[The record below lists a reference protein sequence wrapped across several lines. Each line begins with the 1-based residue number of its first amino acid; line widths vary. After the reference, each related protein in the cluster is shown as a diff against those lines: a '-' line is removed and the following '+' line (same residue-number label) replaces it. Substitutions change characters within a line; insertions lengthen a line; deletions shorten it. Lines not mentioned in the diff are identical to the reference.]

1 MVYGIMDNEFCVQ
14 SAGQE
19 PILISRQD
27 CIYKP
32 SWALQHWDNIY
43 VDTS

>member
-1 MVYGIMDNEFCVQ
+1 MVCGIMGTEFCVQ
-14 SAGQE
+14 GAGQE

-32 SWALQHWDNIY
+32 SWVLQH
-43 VDTS
+43 